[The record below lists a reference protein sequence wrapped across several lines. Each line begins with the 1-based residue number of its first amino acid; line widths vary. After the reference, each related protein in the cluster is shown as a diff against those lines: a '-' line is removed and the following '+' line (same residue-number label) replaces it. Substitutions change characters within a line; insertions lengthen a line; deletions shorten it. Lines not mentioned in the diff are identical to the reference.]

1 MELSRRK
8 LALFVLVAVASI
20 ALVVQQVYAEIV
32 PPTVTEI
39 PNPVAVGEHEYHWW
53 DVLTSR
59 ASGYLAPNADK
70 VDNMIDRAQRSASKA
85 GGHITDNAANLGK
98 EAADNVKGM
107 TQDAKREAG
116 WFGGQAR
123 HAAKQVKQAAN
134 YAQEEVNAQG
144 RRAAQNAEDTLDEI
158 YRQEK
163 GLLHRIYDRFVNQAR
178 NVAAATRGAGG
189 QLRTELRSGLVKLG
203 DMVGAL
209 GHSAS
214 PLWPEAVFDGTRDPI
229 FSKYISELGQ
239 VSKQANAQIRSK
251 LDTHSEILE
260 NIVRSHLSSQLPLAS
275 CYAPVLALLLIYL
288 VNSLLTR
295 KADLRNRIQL
305 QRIAAASGR
314 NNNSNSNS
322 AILQA
327 NQQEC
332 ALASDTI
339 ATSCAYL
346 IVVPMTI
353 VLLVIMETSGMAG
366 WLITSSYT
374 CLIAGTVAA
383 MKPSFL
389 VNVFDSND
397 IENIGQRLAIGIT
410 TITAVSCLLHSAFG

>member
-1 MELSRRK
+1 MGLLHRK
-8 LALFVLVAVASI
+8 IVLFVLVAVASI
-20 ALVVQQVYAEIV
+20 ALFVQQVRAEIV

-59 ASGYLAPNADK
+59 ASGYLAPNADN

-85 GGHITDNAANLGK
+85 GEYITDNAANLGK
-98 EAADNVKGM
+98 EAADNAKGM
-107 TQDAKREAG
+107 THDAKREAG
-116 WFGGQAR
+116 WFSGQAR
-123 HAAKQVKQAAN
+123 HAARQVKQAAN

-144 RRAAQNAEDTLDEI
+144 RKAAQNAEDTLDEI

-163 GLLHRIYDRFVNQAR
+163 GLLHRIYDRFVSQIR
-178 NVAAATRGAGG
+178 NAAATTRGAGG
-189 QLRTELRSGLVKLG
+189 QLRKELRSGLVKLG

-209 GHSAS
+209 GQSAS

-288 VNSLLTR
+288 VNSVLTR
-295 KADLRNRIQL
+295 KAELRNRIQL

-314 NNNSNSNS
+314 NNSSNNV
-322 AILQA
+322 ILQA